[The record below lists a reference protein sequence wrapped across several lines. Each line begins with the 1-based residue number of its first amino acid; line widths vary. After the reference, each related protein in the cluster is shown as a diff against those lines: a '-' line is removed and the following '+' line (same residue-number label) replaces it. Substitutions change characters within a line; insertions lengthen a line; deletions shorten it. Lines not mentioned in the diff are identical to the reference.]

1 MNADPNQSLFR
12 KEALAHQAERLHG
25 EVTVALPMSW
35 QFIGY
40 LLLAALAGA
49 LIFLAMASYSRVA
62 TVAGAVVLDK
72 GVAPIVPSRRGVV
85 MALLARD
92 GQRVRAGDPL
102 VQIRS
107 EEDMGA
113 GGTAPQRVIEALQEQ
128 DRRLADQTA
137 LVMSAA
143 WAERQ
148 RLTAQIRGLTEEI
161 KSLDNQIVDQ
171 QRLVAVAENDFRVV
185 QGIAEK
191 GYISHRELEAREAA
205 LIGRRQQLSQ
215 LRQAR
220 AGKSAE
226 VLGASRSIPEAGAT
240 AQAQAAGVQSSRAGL
255 AQQVAEAE
263 AAKGYTLR
271 SPVDGIVT
279 AMVAR
284 LGQPAAQDQQL
295 MSIMPAGG
303 KPRVELYVPTSAA
316 GFLAL
321 GQEVRLAVDAFPYQ
335 RFGTIDARISEI
347 SSAAIPRPGPDGGT
361 VPVYLVTAEL
371 AQPWVSAFG
380 RRQPLLPGMTLSARI
395 VTEKQ
400 SLLEW
405 LFEPILAVRRR

>member
-1 MNADPNQSLFR
+1 VNAETHQPLFR

-25 EVTVALPMSW
+25 EVNVALPLSW
-35 QFIGY
+35 QVIGY
-40 LLLAALAGA
+40 LLLAGLAAA
-49 LIFLAMASYSRVA
+49 LIFLAMASYSRVE

-85 MALLARD
+85 IALLARD

-107 EEDMGA
+107 EEDLGA
-113 GGTAPQRVIEALQEQ
+113 GGTAPQRVIEEQ

-143 WAERQ
+143 GAERQ
-148 RLTAQIRGLTEEI
+148 RLAAQIRGLTEEI
-161 KSLDNQIVDQ
+161 TSLDNQIADQ
-171 QRLVAVAENDFRVV
+171 QRLVAVAENDFRNV
-185 QGIAEK
+185 QSVAEK

-205 LIGRRQQLSQ
+205 LITRRQQLSQ

-226 VLGASRSIPEAGAT
+226 VLGATRSIPQAGAT
-240 AQAQAAGVQSSRAGL
+240 AQAQAAGVQSSRAEL

-279 AMVAR
+279 AVVAR

-347 SSAAIPRPGPDGGT
+347 SSAAIPRPSPNGGT